1 MSEMQKSF
9 QIAFGLSFNVYH
21 SYGYL
26 CLLNGFISY
35 FHLYSKFSPSCR
47 GYLDGCFRLL
57 ITGASPLDVFS
68 CSKSFKV
75 GKKGATV
82 SVECFWDETDTN
94 GQIALAEGSSVAMDL
109 FPEGTDSSD
118 YYYSGTWLVTANS
131 VSIPTDGI
139 IEATFSATLTGN
151 LSRSTV

>member
-1 MSEMQKSF
+1 MATHTGSSGLIKIGTNTIAEVRSF
-9 QIAFGLSFNVYH
+9 TIDTTAEILEDTT
-21 SYGYL
+21 L
-26 CLLNGFISY
+26 T
-35 FHLYSKFSPSCR
+35 
-47 GYLDGCFRLL
+47 D
-57 ITGASPLDVFS
+57 T
-68 CSKSFKV
+68 SKSFKV

-109 FPEGTDSSD
+109 FPEGADSSD
-118 YYYSGTWLVTANS
+118 YYYSGTWLVTATS
-131 VSIPTDGI
+131 VSVPTDGI